1 MKRKYLI
8 LLGLAGIF
16 TGVTAYIRS
25 KTKEKELLFPGVD
38 DDLKEFAEPFED
50 IEQQEP
56 KTYSL
61 DSEKKEKTKEN
72 ILQMNASYIVTDPQG
87 TTLKLMGKTLA
98 DHGYKIQILNLMD
111 LSHSNIY
118 NPCQV
123 THRLDL

>member
-25 KTKEKELLFPGVD
+25 KTRGTELLFPDVD

-72 ILQMNASYIVTDPQG
+72 ILQMNASYIVTDPSG
-87 TTLKLMGKTLA
+87 TTLKSLA

-111 LSHSNIY
+111 RSHSNKF
-118 NPCQV
+118 NPFEYGQV

>member
-25 KTKEKELLFPGVD
+25 KTRGTELLFPDVD
-38 DDLKEFAEPFED
+38 NDLKEFAEPFED

-61 DSEKKEKTKEN
+61 DSEKDALEFVKN
-72 ILQMNASYIVTDPQG
+72 ILSLKVTAAERQSDLFMKNAKETI
-87 TTLKLMGKTLA
+87 
-98 DHGYKIQILNLMD
+98 
-111 LSHSNIY
+111 
-118 NPCQV
+118 
-123 THRLDL
+123 

>member
-25 KTKEKELLFPGVD
+25 KTRGTELLFSDVD

-50 IEQQEP
+50 VEQQEP

-72 ILQMNASYIVTDPQG
+72 ILQMNAPYIVTDPPG
-87 TTLKLMGKTLA
+87 TTLKLVGKPLA

-111 LSHSNIY
+111 LSHSNKY